1 MCIRDRRSAQ
11 LVEVFVAVGGGV
23 HLGQNH
29 HPPRPEEGD
38 GARRHDEL
46 LDFRRRAVQHRRFL
60 VLALGQ
66 QLRRPGHGLPDQI
79 PLTGIKIVDRTAP
92 LGQLPEFRF
101 RCQIIGSFFY

>member
-1 MCIRDRRSAQ
+1 MRKNRRT
-11 LVEVFVAVGGGV
+11 L
-23 HLGQNH
+23 HK
-29 HPPRPEEGD
+29 
-38 GARRHDEL
+38 
-46 LDFRRRAVQHRRFL
+46 DFRILTLDLL